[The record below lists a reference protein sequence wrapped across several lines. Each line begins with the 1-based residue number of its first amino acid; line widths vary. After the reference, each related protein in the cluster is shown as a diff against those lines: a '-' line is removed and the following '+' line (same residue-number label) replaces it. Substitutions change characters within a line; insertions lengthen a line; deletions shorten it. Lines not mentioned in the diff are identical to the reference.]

1 MNAKENLVRRIIIA
15 TGVLLAALWLPSTI
29 FADHLKILTETCAT
43 SQIGFGET
51 DPTDRLFQGV
61 PANQRIPDLQLQR
74 EYAGFAETDP
84 ANWPVMDDVTYLR
97 AVADRTQQVFGGFA
111 EVDPAGA
118 GFHSS
123 KVIRFPFVMACL

>member
-1 MNAKENLVRRIIIA
+1 MNTKENLVRRIIIA

-61 PANQRIPDLQLQR
+61 PANQRIPNSQLQP
-74 EYAGFAETDP
+74 EYA
-84 ANWPVMDDVTYLR
+84 
-97 AVADRTQQVFGGFA
+97 GFA
-111 EVDPAGA
+111 EVDPAGT

-123 KVIRFPFVMACL
+123 KVIRFPFVMAASERVVETRRETFSHQFRCQEET